1 VILLSPAPIP
11 VIILAAVVCAFLLFV
26 AFQAWQYWSAGQATR
41 ELAPIDLEAFATLTD
56 LGEERFLEDNLSP
69 ADLRVAQRFRIR
81 AIKAYISAFSNNASV
96 LLSAAQAARDHSD
109 EQVAAGGR
117 EIMQRA
123 LRLKIWCLF
132 YTIRLNAA
140 LVFPGLFSPSNGIAA
155 PYRAVA
161 SLATKLPGKAI
172 A

>member
-1 VILLSPAPIP
+1 MSLPILL
-11 VIILAAVVCAFLLFV
+11 ILLAGAVCVFLLFL
-26 AFQAWQYWSAGQATR
+26 AFQAWRYLRPDEANRRLT
-41 ELAPIDLEAFATLTD
+41 PIDLEAFATLTD
-56 LGEERFLEDNLSP
+56 PEEERFLENNLAS
-69 ADLRVAQRFRIR
+69 ADFRIAQRNRIR
-81 AIKAYISAFSNNASV
+81 AIKAYMSAFSDNASV
-96 LLSAAQAARDHSD
+96 LFAAGQAARDHSD
-109 EQVAAGGR
+109 EQVAAGAR

-123 LRLKIWCLF
+123 MRLKIWCLV

-140 LVFPGLFSPSNGIAA
+140 LVFPGMVSPSCGIAD